1 VIKGLTQK
9 VLDFKGRRFFFS
21 DVPMEL
27 EPLQKPHPPIWYGV
41 HAPDSAERAAR
52 GALNVVSLDPP
63 NETRLAMERYRTI
76 WRQVHAGAPL
86 PKLGLGRFIVVA
98 PSDAAALA
106 LARRAYQV
114 WHASFTYLFRRHG
127 RQQSHPRPPTFD
139 LLVERGQGIAGSP
152 AAVAEFLS
160 AQLEATGC
168 NYLVGQFAFGD
179 LTLQESLQSIGL
191 FTGEVIPLL
200 RAKAP
205 ADFEAKSLRTS

>member
-1 VIKGLTQK
+1 GWGGGGGRRGVGWWGEGGGGGGGIVGEAVDRVIRGLPQK
-9 VLDFKGRRFFFS
+9 VPAFKGRRFSFS
-21 DVPMEL
+21 GIPMEL

-52 GALNVVSLDPP
+52 RALNVVSLDPP

-98 PSDAAALA
+98 PSDAAALD
-106 LARRAYQV
+106 LAHRAYQV

-139 LLVERGQGIAGSP
+139 QLMERGQGIAGSP
-152 AAVAEFLS
+152 GAVAEFLS
-160 AQLEATGC
+160 SQLEATGC
-168 NYLVGQFAFGD
+168 
-179 LTLQESLQSIGL
+179 
-191 FTGEVIPLL
+191 
-200 RAKAP
+200 
-205 ADFEAKSLRTS
+205 

>member
-1 VIKGLTQK
+1 
-9 VLDFKGRRFFFS
+9 
-21 DVPMEL
+21 
-27 EPLQKPHPPIWYGV
+27 
-41 HAPDSAERAAR
+41 
-52 GALNVVSLDPP
+52 
-63 NETRLAMERYRTI
+63 
-76 WRQVHAGAPL
+76 RQVHVGAPL
-86 PKLGLGRFIVVA
+86 PKLGLGRFMVVA

-168 NYLVGQFAFGD
+168 NYLLAQFPFCH
-179 LTLQESLQSIGL
+179 LTLPQTFTSL
-191 FTGEVIPLL
+191 
-200 RAKAP
+200 
-205 ADFEAKSLRTS
+205 SL